1 MDMLVEIAPEI
12 YKPYVVGQ
20 GKNKLLY
27 VIVKKAIY
35 GMLTSALL
43 FYKQWKKDLEGIG
56 FKINPYDPCV
66 ANKMVNGKQLTV
78 TWHVDDLK
86 VSHVDQSVVLEFVE
100 WVKKLYGQ
108 IGNVKDVHGDKHKYL
123 GMTLDY
129 SKKGSVMIDM
139 RDYVDEMLREYP
151 EEVNGKV
158 KSPATEKL
166 FSVNDSSPKLEK
178 KKAEAFHSM
187 VAKGLFISKRGRPDI
202 LLVIAFLSTRVQQP
216 TVEDW
221 SKLHRM
227 MQWLKATRDDILTI
241 AMTHPE
247 IIKWYIDA
255 AFAVHP
261 DMRSHTGAYMTM
273 GEGAAQSMSAKQKM
287 NTRSSTEAELAGV
300 DAALSNVIWTR
311 NFLLEQGLNIK
322 HNVVFQ
328 DNQSAILLENN
339 GRASAGKRSRHM
351 NIKLFYVTD
360 KANNK
365 ELEIQYCPTDD
376 MVGDYFTKALQ
387 GRKLNKF
394 RQVIMNL
401 E

>member
-1 MDMLVEIAPEI
+1 
-12 YKPYVVGQ
+12 
-20 GKNKLLY
+20 
-27 VIVKKAIY
+27 
-35 GMLTSALL
+35 MLTSALL

-187 VAKGLFISKRGRPDI
+187 VAKGLFVSKRGRPDI